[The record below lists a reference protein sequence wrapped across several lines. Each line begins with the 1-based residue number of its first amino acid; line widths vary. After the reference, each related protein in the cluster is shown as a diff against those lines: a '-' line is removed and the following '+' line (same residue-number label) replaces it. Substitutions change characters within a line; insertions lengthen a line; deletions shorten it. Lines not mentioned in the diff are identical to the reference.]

1 MQKLCME
8 TSALKNK
15 IHALVD
21 NSDEETLQSVYTL
34 LQESDYT
41 DEFKN
46 ILNEEYADYQRNRKV
61 ITKKEMDNLIKEAMK
76 K

>member
-1 MQKLCME
+1 MD
-8 TSALKNK
+8 SSVLKMK

-21 NSDEETLQSVYTL
+21 NSDEETLQAIYQL
-34 LQESDYT
+34 LNESEYT

-46 ILNEEYADYQRNRKV
+46 VLDEEQADYYKN
-61 ITKKEMDNLIKEAMK
+61 KEMISKESMDNLIREILK